1 MRVKQISIKNNKA
14 KVKYSKI
21 KFFFQA
27 AIQHPFGIQQWE
39 NVVKMICRNY
49 IRLGNSESF

>member
-49 IRLGNSESF
+49 IRLGNSENF